1 VTIQARELRRRRRAE
16 RAIRALGEQGNPKK
30 AAADLGVAESTLR
43 KWVAEYLELNGY
55 ESTFQALYRLNPE
68 VRISA

>member
-1 VTIQARELRRRRRAE
+1 MSDEARELRRRRRAE

-43 KWVAEYLELNGY
+43 KWVAEYCEINGF
-55 ESTFQALYRLNPE
+55 ETKEQAIYWLDRD
-68 VRISA
+68 RISA